1 MESRINQDWKYKE
14 KRNAGLK
21 DVMFSTWQR
30 MIPSMTKHSYT
41 SFNPNIRD
49 SSRQIER
56 SLNVLQEHLEIIVF
70 MKASIYLLI
79 TYSILSKILLGLTWQ
94 DKFLKR
100 NFDSGSINRFVS
112 KLMPNTAMVM

>member
-1 MESRINQDWKYKE
+1 
-14 KRNAGLK
+14 
-21 DVMFSTWQR
+21 
-30 MIPSMTKHSYT
+30 
-41 SFNPNIRD
+41 
-49 SSRQIER
+49 
-56 SLNVLQEHLEIIVF
+56 

-79 TYSILSKILLGLTWQ
+79 TYSILSKILLGLTWK